1 MKEKSN
7 RYLAKCLAA
16 SCTAHLLGNSI
27 EHEMRVNKEHE
38 PGELYYALASL
49 LIGAI
54 IGQIPEDVERLNI
67 ALVWHPK

>member
-1 MKEKSN
+1 MREKSN

-16 SCTAHLLGNSI
+16 SCAACIMGNSV

-49 LIGAI
+49 LVRAI

-67 ALVWHPK
+67 ALVGYPK